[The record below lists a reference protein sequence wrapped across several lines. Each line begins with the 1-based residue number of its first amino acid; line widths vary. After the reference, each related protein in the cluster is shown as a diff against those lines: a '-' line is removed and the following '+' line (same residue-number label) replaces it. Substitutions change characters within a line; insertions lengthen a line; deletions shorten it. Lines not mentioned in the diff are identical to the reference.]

1 MVNKMKLQENPSY
14 VALREKLESEKV
26 SNKDLL
32 HLLAELNLAMVE
44 KFDTLN
50 GNVAIAYKKAIEAC
64 ERLDLIDNEKEI
76 AERVARELT
85 KQKDNEKKDQYNKSI
100 KFWIKVIGISG
111 TVVTI
116 VIAIVVSILKALELL

>member
-50 GNVAIAYKKAIEAC
+50 GNVATAYKKAIEAC
-64 ERLDLIDNEKEI
+64 ERLDVIDNEKEI
-76 AERVARELT
+76 AKQVARELT
-85 KQKDNEKKDQYNKSI
+85 KQADTEKKDQYNKSI

-116 VIAIVVSILKALELL
+116 VIAIVVSILKALELP

>member
-50 GNVAIAYKKAIEAC
+50 GNVATAYKKAIEAC

-76 AERVARELT
+76 AKRVARELT
-85 KQKDNEKKDQYNKSI
+85 KQADTEKKDQYNKSI

-111 TVVTI
+111 TVITI

>member
-1 MVNKMKLQENPSY
+1 MKLQESTSY
-14 VALREKLESEKV
+14 LALREKLESEKV

-50 GNVAIAYKKAIEAC
+50 GNVATAYSKALEAC
-64 ERLDLIDNEKEI
+64 KRLDAIDNEKEI
-76 AERVARELT
+76 AKQVALEIS
-85 KQKDNEKKDQYNKSI
+85 KQDDKEKKDQYNKSI

-111 TVVTI
+111 TVITI
-116 VIAIVVSILKALELL
+116 VIAIVVSILKALELY

>member
-50 GNVAIAYKKAIEAC
+50 GNVATAYKKAIEAC

-76 AERVARELT
+76 AKRVARELT
-85 KQKDNEKKDQYNKSI
+85 KQNDNEKKDQYNKSI

-111 TVVTI
+111 TVITI

>member
-50 GNVAIAYKKAIEAC
+50 GNVSTAYKKAIEAC
-64 ERLDLIDNEKEI
+64 ERLDVIDNEKEI
-76 AERVARELT
+76 AKQVARELA
-85 KQKDNEKKDQYNKSI
+85 KQADTEKKDQYNKSI

-111 TVVTI
+111 TVITI

>member
-1 MVNKMKLQENPSY
+1 MNKMKLQENPSY

-50 GNVAIAYKKAIEAC
+50 GNVSIAYKKAIEAC

-76 AERVARELT
+76 AKRVANELT
-85 KQKDNEKKDQYNKSI
+85 KQADTEKKDQYNKSI

-111 TVVTI
+111 TVITI